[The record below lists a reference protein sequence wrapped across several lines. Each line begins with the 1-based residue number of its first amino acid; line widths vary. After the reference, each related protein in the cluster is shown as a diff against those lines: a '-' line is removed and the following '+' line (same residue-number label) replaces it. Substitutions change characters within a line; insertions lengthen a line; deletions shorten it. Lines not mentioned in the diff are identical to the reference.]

1 MATSS
6 TFSTS
11 NQYIKYRIVVTENST
26 SIPNNTSSVNVKVQA
41 WRTNSG
47 YTTYGTGT
55 CYCKIDGT
63 SYSQSIS
70 SSQTITHNSYT
81 TLFNRDVTISHNSDG
96 SKSIYVS
103 ASISHARF
111 STSTHGFTVNL
122 TTIPRQAELVNVPN
136 FNDEEDLT
144 IEYTNPAGDIVDSLQ
159 ACISLDNSTDTISY
173 RDISKT
179 GTSYTFEFTDAE
191 RDTLRNA
198 TPTSNTLT
206 VYAIVKTVLAGQT
219 YYSSKAITMSIVHA
233 SPIASTWSYADSN
246 NQTKSITGNDRLI
259 IQNKSSVKFT
269 FPRLEALKGATLQS
283 LTVKVN
289 SVERTVSLHN
299 SIVVSNTIVAFG
311 TVNSSSNLAASATI
325 TDSRGNTST
334 YTRVIMM
341 LAWSEPTAIISC
353 KREQNFYS
361 NTELTVNGEVSSL
374 NNKNTMTIRYYYKET
389 SSGTWISGG
398 TIPDETPVTMNLD
411 NTKSWDVRVTVK
423 DKLVTT
429 SYYLTVDKGTP
440 IIYFDRLRRSVG
452 INCLPEEDDSLEV
465 SGMNAT
471 KILGNVEP
479 VLTKT
484 YLDETAFV
492 VELPF
497 EVDAN
502 NQATGLMF
510 APGLL
515 GLLQLSSTPA
525 VTMIAGSAP
534 SISLA
539 GDNKTFTIT
548 AGGTISGITTI
559 LVGLYQTP

>member
-70 SSQTITHNSYT
+70 SSQTITYNSYT
-81 TLFNRDVTISHNSDG
+81 TLFNRNVTIPHNSDG

-122 TTIPRQAELVNVPN
+122 TTIPRQAELINAPD
-136 FNDEEDLT
+136 FYDEENLT

-179 GTSYTFEFTDAE
+179 GTSYTFELTDAE
-191 RDTLRNA
+191 K
-198 TPTSNTLT
+198 NTLWNAAPNSVT
-206 VYAIVKTVLAGQT
+206 LPLYVIIKTVLAGQT
-219 YYSSKAITMSIVHA
+219 YYSSKAITMRIVDYKPTI
-233 SPIASTWSYADSN
+233 SMNDYADTNAWTVVITDN
-246 NQTKSITGNDRLI
+246 NRLI
-259 IQNKSSVKFT
+259 VQKKSLVRFAFAIIRSYKC
-269 FPRLEALKGATLQS
+269 ATLTS
-283 LTVKVN
+283 CSVTVN
-289 SVERTVSLHN
+289 SVTKTESLSGTYIPN
-299 SIVVSNTIVAFG
+299 KTLDFG
-311 TVNSSSNLAASATI
+311 AINSSANVQAQISI
-325 TDSRGNTST
+325 TDSRGLTRT
-334 YTRVIMM
+334 YTRPITM

-374 NNKNTMTIRYYYKET
+374 NNKNTMTIEYYYKET

-398 TIPDETPVTMNLD
+398 TIPDETPVTTSLD
-411 NTKSWDVRVTVK
+411 NTKTWDVMVTVQ
-423 DKLVTT
+423 DKLATT
-429 SYYLTVDKGTP
+429 TYYLTVDKGTP

-484 YLDETAFV
+484 YLDETTFV

-525 VTMIAGSAP
+525 VSMIAGSAP

-559 LVGLYQTP
+559 LVGMYQSP

>member
-70 SSQTITHNSYT
+70 SSQTITYNSYT

-144 IEYTNPAGDIVDSLQ
+144 IEYTNPAGDVVDTLQ

-179 GTSYTFEFTDAE
+179 GTSYTFELSYAE
-191 RDTLRNA
+191 LNTLRNA
-198 TPTSNTLT
+198 TPNSNTLPLY
-206 VYAIVKTVLAGQT
+206 VIVKTVLAGQT
-219 YYSSKAITMSIVHA
+219 YYSSKAITMSIVNA
-233 SPIASTWSYADSN
+233 DPRITRNDYSDSN
-246 NQTKSITGNDRLI
+246 GSTYAITNDQHLI
-259 IQNKSSVKFT
+259 IQKQSLVQFAFQTVRSY
-269 FPRLEALKGATLQS
+269 KGATLTS
-283 LTVKVN
+283 CSVTVN
-289 SVERTVSLHN
+289 SVTKTESLSGTYIGLLLMN
-299 SIVVSNTIVAFG
+299 FG
-311 TVNSSSNLAASATI
+311 AINSSSNVQARI
-325 TDSRGNTST
+325 VVTDSRGNTST
-334 YTRVIMM
+334 YTRPITM

-374 NNKNTMTIRYYYKET
+374 NNKNSMTIEYCYKET

-398 TIPDETPVTMNLD
+398 TIPDETPVTMSLD
-411 NTKSWDVRVTVK
+411 NTKTWDVMVTVQ
-423 DKLVTT
+423 DKLATT
-429 SYYLTVDKGTP
+429 TYYLTVDKGTP

-452 INCLPEEDDSLEV
+452 INCLPGEDDSLEV

-484 YLDETAFV
+484 YLNETTFV